1 MTAQERRGTPD
12 DVSNTTQRVGFKIAY
27 VGIEAG
33 FWIHK
38 SCQQAF
44 IDMHSFKT
52 KECYEYLRNED
63 ICYELLTKY
72 EMIFSNLIIVTITI
86 TIVIHGRYYLV

>member
-44 IDMHSFKT
+44 IHMHSFKT
-52 KECYEYLRNED
+52 KSFHEYLRNED
-63 ICYELLTKY
+63 ICYERHMK
-72 EMIFSNLIIVTITI
+72 
-86 TIVIHGRYYLV
+86 